1 MIQQNAGIIS
11 YYVLVLEKPPISN
24 LKTEPDLESSLM
36 TMPPTDG

>member
-24 LKTEPDLESSLM
+24 LKTKHDLGSSQMPIFPDE
-36 TMPPTDG
+36 G